1 MAFSPKGEAWHFHL
15 KRGVA
20 FSPKEG
26 RGIFTKGGAWHFHLK
41 EGVAFSPKEGRGIF
55 T

>member
-1 MAFSPKGEAWHFHL
+1 MAFSPKEGRGIFTKGGTWHFHLRGVAFSPKEGAWHFHL

-26 RGIFTKGGAWHFHLK
+26 RGIFT
-41 EGVAFSPKEGRGIF
+41 
-55 T
+55 

>member
-1 MAFSPKGEAWHFHL
+1 MAFSPTEGRGIFTKRGAGHFHQR
-15 KRGVA
+15 RGVA

-41 EGVAFSPKEGRGIF
+41 EGRGIF